1 MLTKRNVITSV
12 FGFAIATCLA
22 ATPASAQDAPKK
34 KVVATFSIL
43 GDLVRNVGGDRID
56 VSVLVGPD
64 GDTHVYSPSPAD
76 ARSIK
81 DADIVFQNGL
91 KFEGWMER
99 LVSSSGTKAGVVTAS
114 TGIEAFEE
122 ADDDHG
128 HSHDA
133 AKHAGHDHETDP
145 HAWQSVP
152 NVKIYVANIRD
163 GLIAADPEG
172 KTTYEEN
179 ASAYLAKLDRLDADI
194 RTAIGNIP
202 QEKRK
207 IITNHDA
214 FGYFAREY
222 GIEFIAPQGVSSD
235 AEASARDVANIIRQI
250 KKEKIAAVFIETI
263 SDPRLME
270 RIARETKVGIGGR
283 IYSDSLSSVDGPA
296 GTYIDMMNYNIRAFA
311 SALTK

>member
-12 FGFAIATCLA
+12 FGFAIAACLA
-22 ATPASAQDAPKK
+22 AAPASAQDAPKK

-99 LVSSSGTKAGVVTAS
+99 LVSSSGTKAGAVTAS

-122 ADDDHG
+122 ADD
-128 HSHDA
+128 
-133 AKHAGHDHETDP
+133 DHETDP

-163 GLIAADPEG
+163 GLTAADPEG
-172 KTTYEEN
+172 KTAYEEN

-222 GIEFIAPQGVSSD
+222 SIEFIAPQGVSSD

-270 RIARETKVGIGGR
+270 RIVREAKVGIGGR
-283 IYSDSLSSVDGPA
+283 VYSDSLSSVDGPA